1 MAYITTART
10 GEYSDLDFAMKAN
23 PNIEYDVAVMT
34 DSAAIRQSI
43 LNILRTNHGEKV
55 FDPLFGANLSAYLF
69 ENIDHITALAISN
82 DIQHAIERDEPRVR
96 ILNIQ
101 VRTKPDN
108 NAVSITVTIEVLT
121 SQQLVDIST
130 SIERL
135 R

>member
-10 GEYSDLDFAMKAN
+10 GTYTDLDFAMKAN

-43 LNILRTNHGEKV
+43 LNILRTNHGEKP
-55 FDPLFGANLSAYLF
+55 FDPLFGANLQAYLF
-69 ENIDHITALAISN
+69 ENVDYITAAAISN
-82 DIQHAIERDEPRVR
+82 DIDSAIRRDEPRV
-96 ILNIQ
+96 NIINVQ
-101 VRTKPDN
+101 VRARPDN
-108 NAVSITVTIEVLT
+108 NAVHITVTVEVLST
-121 SQQLVDIST
+121 QQLIDIES